1 MSNSV
6 SRRGFVAGAAGAG
19 AMAVLAGLTACGGSK
34 KDDTKKDAGDD
45 SKATT
50 KAKLEMV
57 TDTGGVN
64 DQSFNQLAWEGM
76 QQLQKEEGWDVSYLE
91 SKQES
96 DYATNLDKAVDDKSQ
111 LVWGV
116 GFAMADA
123 IVEAAKKNSDVQFAI
138 IDNGNDDS
146 SISNLTGVT
155 FRAQEPSFLVG
166 YIAARTTKTGKV
178 GFCHHRPV

>member
-1 MSNSV
+1 MTIIQPACMG
-6 SRRGFVAGAAGAG
+6 RYAAAR
-19 AMAVLAGLTACGGSK
+19 K
-34 KDDTKKDAGDD
+34 
-45 SKATT
+45 
-50 KAKLEMV
+50 
-57 TDTGGVN
+57 
-64 DQSFNQLAWEGM
+64 
-76 QQLQKEEGWDVSYLE
+76 EGWDVSYLE

-146 SISNLTGVT
+146 SLPTYG
-155 FRAQEPSFLVG
+155 ALPSALRSLQFLVG
-166 YIAARTTKTGKV
+166 YIAARS
-178 GFCHHRPV
+178 HQNR